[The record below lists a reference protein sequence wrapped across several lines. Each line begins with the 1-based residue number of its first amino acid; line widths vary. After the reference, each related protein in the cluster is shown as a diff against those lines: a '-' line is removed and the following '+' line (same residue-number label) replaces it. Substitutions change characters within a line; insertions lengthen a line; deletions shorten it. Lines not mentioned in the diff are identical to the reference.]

1 MLDEVDEVVDEYVTE
16 QPVMYQDEPERID
29 MLQLNDIADEAEEVV
44 QATFILEVEDELDE
58 QVLLAV
64 GYE

>member
-1 MLDEVDEVVDEYVTE
+1 
-16 QPVMYQDEPERID
+16 

>member
-1 MLDEVDEVVDEYVTE
+1 
-16 QPVMYQDEPERID
+16 

-44 QATFILEVEDELDE
+44 QATIILEVEDELDE
-58 QVLLAV
+58 QVLLVV